1 MNVHANDPLAVVPG
15 FLDLVF
21 HPLTARCRRA
31 DQHDF
36 ARLSP
41 HLLRD
46 PILDRLLATAGN
58 ILPVVVAEQLV
69 ALQSAHLANLR
80 RSPVVRLVVEAVEDC
95 SSHRGAPSLIC
106 QGLQRTAIRIVLAF
120 SQNGGSS
127 SSRSRG
133 AGGVSPGSSSNCCLL
148 YTSP

>member
-95 SSHRGAPSLIC
+95 SSHRGAPSLLC

-120 SQNGGSS
+120 SQNGASS
-127 SSRSRG
+127 SYRFVYLEWTARR
-133 AGGVSPGSSSNCCLL
+133 
-148 YTSP
+148 T